1 MNTKPEV
8 LEFRNKAAEV
18 ATVVT
23 DGRNVRTY
31 EPRRCTSHKTLHAAI
46 AYLEVRNYQI
56 YIGI

>member
-1 MNTKPEV
+1 MNIQTEV